1 MLSKEPTPDQA
12 EHNAFF
18 PSPYSLA
25 EYVPSRTDFDGANH
39 AVTTATRR
47 KILLIG
53 ADERYLRV
61 ENDRYFSTGNH
72 PIETLLPVLHL
83 QAAGYEIEVATASGN
98 LMKFELWAFPAED
111 DAVKQAWDRLR
122 PQIENPRRLSD
133 VLENELGDGGDYA
146 AVFIP
151 GGHGAMINMS
161 GDPVIGETVAWFLKN
176 DRVIITL
183 CHGPAA
189 MLAATKDNGDS
200 LFAGYSIC
208 AFPDALDSG
217 ANVDIGYLPGPMTW
231 LLSERLRERGVTVVN
246 DDMTGAVHRDRLV
259 VTGDSPLAANALGKL
274 AVETLAEAAQGGGA

>member
-1 MLSKEPTPDQA
+1 MTSKEPTPDQA

-18 PSPYSLA
+18 PSPYSLG
-25 EYVPSRTDFDGANH
+25 EYVPSRTDFDGADH
-39 AVTTATRR
+39 SETTAARR

-61 ENDRYFSTGNH
+61 DGDRFFSTGNH
-72 PIETLLPVLHL
+72 PVETLLPVLHL

-111 DAVKQAWDRLR
+111 VAVKDAYEQLL
-122 PQIENPRRLSD
+122 PQTESPRKLSD
-133 VLENELGDGGDYA
+133 VLENDLGDGSDYA

-151 GGHGAMINMS
+151 GGHGAMINMVD
-161 GDPVIGETVAWFLKN
+161 DPVIGETVAWFLKN
-176 DRVIITL
+176 DRVVITL

-189 MLAATKDNGDS
+189 LLAAKDDNGDS

-208 AFPDALDSG
+208 SFPDALDSG

-231 LLSERLRERGVTVVN
+231 LLSQRLRERGVTVVN

-259 VTGDSPLAANALGKL
+259 VTGDSPLAGNALGNL
-274 AVETLAEAAQGGGA
+274 AVETLADAAQGGGA